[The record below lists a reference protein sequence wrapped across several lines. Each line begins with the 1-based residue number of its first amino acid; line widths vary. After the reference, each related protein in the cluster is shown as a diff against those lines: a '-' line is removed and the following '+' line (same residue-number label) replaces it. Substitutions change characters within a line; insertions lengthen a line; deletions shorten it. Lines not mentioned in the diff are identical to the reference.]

1 MRVER
6 QLEALRVFST
16 SATQSCSLPPRP
28 FRSPCISY
36 SMFSMN
42 ESFSRNLFEQFR
54 RVANFYFLIIA
65 VLQLLVDSP
74 VSPFTSI
81 APLVF
86 VVSVTFVK
94 QESYLHSFTCVN
106 PCISIR
112 NRMNEMLGK
121 YDIFRFSVPIL

>member
-1 MRVER
+1 
-6 QLEALRVFST
+6 
-16 SATQSCSLPPRP
+16 
-28 FRSPCISY
+28 
-36 SMFSMN
+36 MN
-42 ESFSRNLFEQFR
+42 ESFPRNLFEQFR

-94 QESYLHSFTCVN
+94 QESYLNS
-106 PCISIR
+106 
-112 NRMNEMLGK
+112 LGAACA
-121 YDIFRFSVPIL
+121 